1 PTFIHSFPT
10 RRSSDLNPG
19 SVLYVARNMEKGCFK
34 VLMVASQPA
43 RQRSARRN
51 QRSFWF
57 LARLTERRPRPGS
70 ATFFA
75 PSFFA
80 SRSFLGVKKPRA
92 ALGSSGAP

>member
-19 SVLYVARNMEKGCFK
+19 SVLYVARNIEKGCFK

-70 ATFFA
+70 ATFFTPRFCA
-75 PSFFA
+75 ARWF
-80 SRSFLGVKKPRA
+80 RSEEHTSELQSPDH
-92 ALGSSGAP
+92 L